1 MFLFLAPFVLRAQ
14 IITTVAGNGMPGE
27 TGDGGDALAAKI
39 YYPTYV
45 TLDNYGNYYFT
56 ENIHHKV
63 RRVSRCGIITT
74 IAGTGTGGY
83 NGDNIPATAA
93 ELNGP
98 LGIAIDSA
106 GNIYIND
113 CSNNRIR
120 KINSLG
126 IITTVCGTGTAGY
139 GGDGSPATSAMIN
152 GAADVACDRIGN
164 IYVSDHSNYRIRKIN
179 NSGIISTY
187 VGTGV
192 SGMSG
197 DGGLADTA
205 KIGPPGG
212 LACDTSGN
220 LFFVDGSN
228 RIRKV
233 DAATHIINTL
243 AGTGSVGSTGDGG
256 PATSAEFENPCAIT
270 TDLAGNIY
278 ITDILAENVRMVDTS
293 GIIHT
298 IAGTGMIGFSGDGG
312 PATTA
317 ELYYPEGVACD
328 KAGNLLIADFAN
340 QRIRKIIYNT
350 ADTLSISISGV
361 SSASVGSSVIVSAIV
376 NNAGSSFLIKWLN
389 HGIEFMTTTTPSVT
403 YTKGAGTDVISAQ
416 VFPTDIGCHDSA
428 ISEAHIVTTVSTG
441 LSIYNMQQAVIYP
454 NPTTNLLQ
462 IDNLPHTASYS
473 LLTIVG
479 ATMQQGTLHRGSNT
493 IALGTLPTGMYL
505 LQLIDEEGN
514 RSVSK
519 VMKE

>member
-1 MFLFLAPFVLRAQ
+1 
-14 IITTVAGNGMPGE
+14 
-27 TGDGGDALAAKI
+27 
-39 YYPTYV
+39 
-45 TLDNYGNYYFT
+45 
-56 ENIHHKV
+56 
-63 RRVSRCGIITT
+63 
-74 IAGTGTGGY
+74 
-83 NGDNIPATAA
+83 
-93 ELNGP
+93 
-98 LGIAIDSA
+98 
-106 GNIYIND
+106 
-113 CSNNRIR
+113 
-120 KINSLG
+120 
-126 IITTVCGTGTAGY
+126 
-139 GGDGSPATSAMIN
+139 
-152 GAADVACDRIGN
+152 
-164 IYVSDHSNYRIRKIN
+164 
-179 NSGIISTY
+179 
-187 VGTGV
+187 
-192 SGMSG
+192 
-197 DGGLADTA
+197 
-205 KIGPPGG
+205 
-212 LACDTSGN
+212 
-220 LFFVDGSN
+220 
-228 RIRKV
+228 
-233 DAATHIINTL
+233 
-243 AGTGSVGSTGDGG
+243 
-256 PATSAEFENPCAIT
+256 
-270 TDLAGNIY
+270 
-278 ITDILAENVRMVDTS
+278 MVDTS